1 MPVIHA
7 DDDVTVA
14 DAAIP
19 SEDAATAPVEDGA
32 TAPLDASPAPL
43 EASPAPSPASPADV
57 PVSPAPNPPN
67 LDFTPLVNP
76 AAVSSPA
83 YGMSMFL
90 WGHPD
95 STKRDLLLATDAGF
109 GWQKTLFQWREIE
122 KDCKGCFNWAESD
135 RVVKASTQA
144 GVKVIARLDFQ
155 PTWSRK
161 DGAHNGPP
169 DNYQDFADYV
179 SALVGR
185 YKTGSAYGQVQAIEV
200 WNEPNIDRE
209 WGMGAINP
217 QQAADYVRLLGGAYR
232 AAKAADPNVTVVTAG
247 LSPTGVTNGQA
258 ADDVTYMQWL
268 FSAGLK
274 GGVNYDALGAHGNT
288 QAPCVSC
295 DLNSLPAF
303 GHPSFYFRRIEQI
316 RAVQVR
322 NGDANRQVWLLE
334 FGWTSDQI
342 HQAYSWFAVSED
354 QKAKNVV
361 EAFRYAK
368 ANWSPWIGVMTL
380 WTLTDPSWPK
390 EREEYWWA
398 ISNADGSPRQAYT
411 AVKAA
416 QLAGQLG

>member
-1 MPVIHA
+1 
-7 DDDVTVA
+7 
-14 DAAIP
+14 
-19 SEDAATAPVEDGA
+19 
-32 TAPLDASPAPL
+32 
-43 EASPAPSPASPADV
+43 
-57 PVSPAPNPPN
+57 
-67 LDFTPLVNP
+67 
-76 AAVSSPA
+76 
-83 YGMSMFL
+83 
-90 WGHPD
+90 
-95 STKRDLLLATDAGF
+95 LLATDAGF

-354 QKAKNVV
+354 QKANNVV

-416 QLAGQLG
+416 RLAGQLG